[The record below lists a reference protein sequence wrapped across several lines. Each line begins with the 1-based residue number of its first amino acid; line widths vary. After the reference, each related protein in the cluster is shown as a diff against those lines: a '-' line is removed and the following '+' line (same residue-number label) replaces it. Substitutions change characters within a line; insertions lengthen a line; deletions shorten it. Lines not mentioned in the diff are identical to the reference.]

1 MKREKQI
8 NMVVRT
14 LYLLKYAFTSKLLY
28 RFTGYDNVT
37 NYFCSNDVLDCLK
50 CAILA
55 YPC

>member
-8 NMVVRT
+8 NIVVRT

-37 NYFCSNDVLDCLK
+37 NYFCS
-50 CAILA
+50 AIEQENPGDLN
-55 YPC
+55 